1 MLIPFLIANCLVIIM
16 ALIGIVTKFVTAS
29 DHTWDGDEYTTANE
43 KKEDPM
49 KRHKTLYTLVA
60 ICFIIM
66 NCHAWL
72 VIFALYKQDSSSE
85 NKIVDSAIA
94 GAVLSYPPLQ
104 NVATVVDSLDS
115 SVTKIDDGLRY
126 AYK

>member
-1 MLIPFLIANCLVIIM
+1 M
-16 ALIGIVTKFVTAS
+16 ALIGIVTKFVNAS
-29 DHTWDGDEYTTANE
+29 DTTYDGDEFTEAHE

-60 ICFIIM
+60 ICFILL

-72 VIFALYKQDSSSE
+72 VIFALYKQDSSSD

-94 GAVLSYPPLQ
+94 AAVLNYPPLQ
-104 NVATVVDSLDS
+104 NVATAVDSIES
-115 SVTKIDDGLRY
+115 SVTKIDDGLRFS
-126 AYK
+126 YK

>member
-1 MLIPFLIANCLVIIM
+1 M
-16 ALIGIVTKFVTAS
+16 ALIGIVTKFVIAS
-29 DHTWDGDEYTTANE
+29 DTTYDGDEFTTPHE
-43 KKEDPM
+43 KTEDPM

-60 ICFIIM
+60 VLFILI

-85 NKIVDSAIA
+85 NKIVDSAMAAAI
-94 GAVLSYPPLQ
+94 SNYPPLQ
-104 NVATVVDSLDS
+104 NVSTGVDSIQS
-115 SVTKIDDGLRY
+115 SVTKIDDGLRF

>member
-1 MLIPFLIANCLVIIM
+1 M
-16 ALIGIVTKFVTAS
+16 ALIGIVTKFVNTS
-29 DHTWDGDEYTTANE
+29 DTTYDGDEFTAANE

-60 ICFIIM
+60 ICFILL

-72 VIFALYKQDSSSE
+72 VIFALYKQDSCSD

-94 GAVLSYPPLQ
+94 AAVLNYPPLQ
-104 NVATVVDSLDS
+104 NVATAVDSIES
-115 SVTKIDDGLRY
+115 SVTKIDDGLRFS
-126 AYK
+126 YK